1 MKILLPVDG
10 SPPALEAVRHA
21 LQLAAQGLRA
31 SFVLVNVQE
40 PPSLYEVVVVHD
52 AEVIQNLR
60 TGAGTDLLRDAE
72 ALLQSAAVDYECEVA
87 SGDPAQQLVEL
98 IENYQCDA
106 VVMGA
111 RGAAKP
117 DAADLGSVASS
128 VLRHSPV
135 PVTIVHLRPQAE
147 AEAELPEP

>member
-111 RGAAKP
+111 RGAGKP
-117 DAADLGSVASS
+117 DATDLGSVASS

-147 AEAELPEP
+147 AELPEP